1 MSRFPQTTFRDN
13 LKVRHDFRLVN
24 IDTDAISIAKSDMSP
39 FTAQERLDY
48 LKELNS
54 QYPELIEFT
63 DDGYFDT
70 VIVIASKNYV
80 MFKPNEEDPKKRL
93 KIKGA
98 SLKATNKEVYLK
110 EFINQVIN
118 ILLDPNYY
126 QDQIIDLYNKTAREC
141 LDLKDMS
148 RHSKK
153 KTITESVLKGE
164 GTAELRT
171 RLALKGVNYQQG
183 DKFKFFYLENENM
196 CLDTN
201 FTGDYCKKTLL
212 EKLYKT
218 MKIFNAIVPI
228 TLFKNYALQVNYYP
242 LIGQEKP
249 KRAQKK
255 KVLVK
260 SNNI

>member
-1 MSRFPQTTFRDN
+1 M
-13 LKVRHDFRLVN
+13 KEHDFVVS
-24 IDTDAISIAKSDMSP
+24 IVDTDSITISKEDGAEFSK
-39 FTAQERLDY
+39 QEIDKLTQ
-48 LKELNS
+48 ELNE
-54 QYPELIEFT
+54 YVGLENIKWDFEF
-63 DDGYFDT
+63 YIPAA
-70 VIVIASKNYV
+70 IVVAAKNYV
-80 MFKPNEEDPKKRL
+80 LNHGQNKV